1 VSLVSKNVE
10 EMVDWPDPTAII
22 SQATLMSK
30 GSRCVMEVEET
41 ARMRGRQK
49 KREVE
54 GIRRW
59 LETEKLTTPST
70 N

>member
-1 VSLVSKNVE
+1 
-10 EMVDWPDPTAII
+10 MVDWPDPTAII
-22 SQATLMSK
+22 SQAALMSK

-49 KREVE
+49 REVK

-59 LETEKLTTPST
+59 LETEKLTMPLT